1 MSDAYL
7 KQIQQLVEL
16 QKVDDE
22 IFEVQQREDWAPRY
36 LQELEEKFAAVEAR
50 RNRVLDKLDHLKE
63 QQKRVSLEMDDENA
77 RLKKSRNKLMQVA
90 NSREYQAIQR
100 EMDSMEKIS
109 RNREEEKIALLEEL
123 QMSTQAQEE
132 VDREYE
138 ALRQELEEKRASL
151 AETLKEANEQ
161 LAVLDKKRIAA
172 SKYIPI
178 PVFQRYEFIRNRLEH
193 PVIVEVDEGICSGC
207 HIAIPPQTFI
217 DLQASQQI
225 LNCPNCQR
233 LIYWSHHFANPEQA
247 PKKSQGAVDEPQTE
261 EAGE

>member
-1 MSDAYL
+1 MNDAYL

-22 IFEVQQREDWAPRY
+22 IFEVQQRENMAPRY
-36 LQELEEKFAAVEAR
+36 LKDLEEKFSVVEGK
-50 RNRVLDKLDHLKE
+50 RNRVQEKLEHLKE
-63 QQKRVSLEMDDENA
+63 QQKRVSMEVDDESA

-90 NSREYQAIQR
+90 NTREYQAIQR
-100 EMDSMEKIS
+100 EMDSMEKNS
-109 RNREEEKIALLEEL
+109 RHKEEEKIALLEEL
-123 QMSTQAQEE
+123 QLQTQAWDEING
-132 VDREYE
+132 EYE
-138 ALRQELEEKRASL
+138 AIKRELDEKRASL
-151 AETLKEANEQ
+151 EETLKEAREQ
-161 LAVLDKKRIAA
+161 LAVLAKKRLAA
-172 SKYIPI
+172 SEYIPT

-233 LIYWSHHFANPEQA
+233 LIYWSNHFQNPDKVPASKTGES
-247 PKKSQGAVDEPQTE
+247 KDEAKAE
-261 EAGE
+261 DNA